1 MIVTARAQSCEP
13 PFFWRQAVTAQARV
27 QVCVA
32 GDNLVHCVRDV
43 YFQAPKAT
51 AAVSSTSTG
60 MPRKLALVR
69 WLQDESVGV
78 MPLSA
83 AKDDPST
90 MYPGKK
96 TTMRWKGKK
105 QYEVQILKLSGE
117 LQNVTSYSAP
127 PPIAIPDDRPVA
139 IKAAVTWQ

>member
-1 MIVTARAQSCEP
+1 MQAMHVPVCVHVLVTARAQSCEP
-13 PFFWRQAVTAQARV
+13 
-27 QVCVA
+27 
-32 GDNLVHCVRDV
+32 
-43 YFQAPKAT
+43 PKAT

-96 TTMRWKGKK
+96 TMRWKGKK

-117 LQNVTSYSAP
+117 LQNVTSYSGCP
-127 PPIAIPDDRPVA
+127 PPNSDSGRSTCGN
-139 IKAAVTWQ
+139 KSSSN